1 MAASEQTSP
10 VETLQAETDDFG
22 LGKATRKVSSR
33 KIIRILRGFPILPG
47 LVLFIVLFS
56 AIFGEYLAPRDP
68 RKYELGN
75 TFAPP
80 FWQQD
85 GTASR
90 LLGTDNMGRDVF
102 SRLIAGARISVIVAL
117 TAIFIAG
124 TIGTSVG
131 LISGYTGG
139 KVDAILMR
147 VVDVQLSIPYILLAL
162 ILVAALG
169 ASLRNVII
177 VIGIAGWPGYARV
190 VRGEVLSIKG
200 RDFVALARVL
210 GCGRLRI
217 MLCHVFPQVLNTL
230 IILATLQVG
239 TVMIFEASLSFL
251 GLGVQPPTPSWGLML
266 ADGRNYLSTA
276 WWISAFPGLVILF
289 TCLSANLVGDWF
301 RDRFDPRL
309 RQL

>member
-1 MAASEQTSP
+1 MTSSEQVSTADTP
-10 VETLQAETDDFG
+10 QVETDDIELMKG
-22 LGKATRKVSSR
+22 ARKVSSW
-33 KIIRILRGFPILPG
+33 KIIRILRGLPIIPT
-47 LVLFIVLFS
+47 LVLATVIFC
-56 AIFGEYLAPRDP
+56 AIFGEYVAPQDP
-68 RKYELGN
+68 RRYDLRN
-75 TFAPP
+75 VFAPP
-80 FWQQD
+80 VWQQE
-85 GTASR
+85 GTAAN

-102 SRLIAGARISVIVAL
+102 SRLIAGARISVIIAL

-124 TIGTSVG
+124 VLGTSVG
-131 LISGYTGG
+131 LISGYVGG
-139 KVDAILMR
+139 KPDAILMR

-162 ILVAALG
+162 IIVAALG
-169 ASLRNVII
+169 ASLKNVII

-190 VRGEVLSIKG
+190 VRSEVLSIKG

-210 GCGRLRI
+210 GCSQLRI
-217 MLCHVFPQVLNTL
+217 MTRHVFPQILNTL

-266 ADGRNYLSTA
+266 ADGRNYLSSA

-289 TCLSANLVGDWF
+289 TCLSANLIGDWL

>member
-1 MAASEQTSP
+1 MAVTRGISGKWSRVARVLP
-10 VETLQAETDDFG
+10 VSRDYPLIPLAILTAVVFCALFG
-22 LGKATRKVSSR
+22 TY
-33 KIIRILRGFPILPG
+33 I
-47 LVLFIVLFS
+47 
-56 AIFGEYLAPRDP
+56 APNNP
-68 RKYELGN
+68 TKYELGN
-75 TFAPP
+75 TFTPP
-80 FWQQD
+80 FWYEEGD
-85 GTASR
+85 ASR
-90 LLGTDNMGRDVF
+90 LLGTDNMGRCIF
-102 SRLIAGARISVIVAL
+102 SRLVAGARVSVIVSL
-117 TAIFIAG
+117 TAILIAG
-124 TIGTSVG
+124 VVGTSIG
-131 LISGYTGG
+131 LVSGYAGG
-139 KVDAILMR
+139 TVDAVLMR

-162 ILVAALG
+162 ILVAVLG
-169 ASLRNVII
+169 ASLQNVII
-177 VIGIAGWPGYARV
+177 VIGVAGWPAYARV
-190 VRGEVLSIKG
+190 VRGEVLSVKQ

-217 MLCHVFPQVLNTL
+217 MLRHIFPQIVNTL

-289 TCLSANLVGDWF
+289 TCLSANLLGDWL